1 MRFLRA
7 NPERRRSVK
16 LLQTVVMP
24 EAPVKPSSAPSSPQ
38 LSKRALL
45 SLGAFVLLTLLS
57 LTLAW
62 GLPDATGLHFVWV
75 AQAVPVL
82 YVALMWWGSTDLP
95 ETDDER

>member
-24 EAPVKPSSAPSSPQ
+24 EAPVKPSSTSQSPQ

-45 SLGAFVLLTLLS
+45 SLLLFVLFTFAA

-62 GLPDATGLHFVWV
+62 HFPNATWLHFLVV
-75 AQAVPVL
+75 AQGVPVI
-82 YVALMWWGSTDLP
+82 YVLLMWWGSSTNQESNHGD
-95 ETDDER
+95 